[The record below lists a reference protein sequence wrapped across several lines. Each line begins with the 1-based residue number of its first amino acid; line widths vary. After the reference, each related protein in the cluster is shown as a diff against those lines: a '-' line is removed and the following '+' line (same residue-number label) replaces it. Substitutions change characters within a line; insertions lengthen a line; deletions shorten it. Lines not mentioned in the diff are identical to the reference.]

1 MLPKMALLIIPFAA
15 SFCLSSPLNADSGD
29 ITMVIETFV
38 AKQFPASKSHFWIVN
53 DTHWQTDNEV
63 VVDVNTI
70 VLDKTGKTPTATRY
84 LLLSVGDRLAG
95 AQNIPLDSTVDCQPE
110 QA

>member
-1 MLPKMALLIIPFAA
+1 MLPKMVLLITSFAA
-15 SFCLSSPLNADSGD
+15 SLCLSPPLNASTGD

-38 AKQFPASKSHFWIVN
+38 VKQFPTSKSHFWIVN

-70 VLDKTGKTPTATRY
+70 VLDKLGETPTATRY
-84 LLLSVGDRLAG
+84 LLLIVGDRLAA
-95 AQNIPLDSTVDCQPE
+95 AQNIPLDSTVGCQPE

>member
-1 MLPKMALLIIPFAA
+1 MWSKTALLIVLLAA
-15 SFCLSSPLNADSGD
+15 PLLLSSPLNANTGD
-29 ITMVIETFV
+29 ITMVIEQFV
-38 AKQFPASKSHFWIVN
+38 AKEFPASKSHFWVVN

-63 VVDVNTI
+63 VVDVNTV
-70 VLDKTGKTPTATRY
+70 VLAKPGETPTATRY
-84 LLLSVGDRLAG
+84 LLLIVGDRLAA

>member
-15 SFCLSSPLNADSGD
+15 SLCLSSPLKANTGD
-29 ITMVIETFV
+29 ITIVIEKFV
-38 AKQFPASKSHFWIVN
+38 AKQFPTSRGHFWVVN

-63 VVDVNTI
+63 VVDVNTV
-70 VLDKTGKTPTATRY
+70 VLDKLGETPTATRY
-84 LLLSVGDRLAG
+84 LLLIVGDRLAA

>member
-1 MLPKMALLIIPFAA
+1 MLPKMALLIIPFVA
-15 SFCLSSPLNADSGD
+15 SLCLSSPLNANTGD

-38 AKQFPASKSHFWIVN
+38 AKQFPASKSHFWVVN

-63 VVDVNTI
+63 VVDVNTV
-70 VLDKTGKTPTATRY
+70 VLHKLGDTPTATRY
-84 LLLSVGDRLAG
+84 LLLIVEDRLAA
-95 AQNIPLDSTVDCQPE
+95 AQNIPLGSTVDCQPE

>member
-1 MLPKMALLIIPFAA
+1 MWFKMALLIIPFAA
-15 SFCLSSPLNADSGD
+15 SLSLSSPLDANTGD

-38 AKQFPASKSHFWIVN
+38 ARQFPASKSHFWVVN

-63 VVDVNTI
+63 VVDVNTV
-70 VLDKTGKTPTATRY
+70 VLDKSGETPTATRY
-84 LLLSVGDRLAG
+84 LLLIVGDRLAA

>member
-1 MLPKMALLIIPFAA
+1 MFPKTALLIVPFVM
-15 SFCLSSPLNADSGD
+15 SLCLSSTLGANTSD
-29 ITMVIETFV
+29 IPMVIEKFV
-38 AKQFPASKSHFWIVN
+38 ATQFPASKSHFWVVN

-70 VLDKTGKTPTATRY
+70 VLDKLGEIPTATRY
-84 LLLSVGDRLAG
+84 LLLIIGDQLAA
-95 AQNIPLDSTVDCQPE
+95 AQNIPLESTVDCQPE